1 MAKYVKVVYGR
12 WAPFHSE
19 VAGDIQYCTACGIGF
34 SAKTDYCPHC
44 GAMMVVG
51 DDLMP
56 NYKRMWNSLKRELQQ
71 LEEHY
76 SDMRLNYA
84 QKGQP
89 TLAAHFKERGDGVAE
104 AIMYMDLA
112 EDDAFDE

>member
-1 MAKYVKVVYGR
+1 MSKYIDREAFQAALVRK
-12 WAPFHSE
+12 
-19 VAGDIQYCTACGIGF
+19 Q
-34 SAKTDYCPHC
+34 C
-44 GAMMVVG
+44 GAANRRYTEGWNDCLLRVKSMVSKFPPAEIT
-51 DDLMP
+51 P
-56 NYKRMWNSLKRELQQ
+56 NYERMWNSLKRELQQ

-89 TLAAHFKERGDGVAE
+89 TLSAHFKERGDGVAE

>member
-1 MAKYVKVVYGR
+1 
-12 WAPFHSE
+12 
-19 VAGDIQYCTACGIGF
+19 
-34 SAKTDYCPHC
+34 
-44 GAMMVVG
+44 
-51 DDLMP
+51 MP
-56 NYKRMWNSLKRELQQ
+56 NYERMWKSLKRELQQ

-89 TLAAHFKERGDGVAE
+89 TLAAQFKERGDGVAV

-112 EDDAFDE
+112 EENAYE

>member
-1 MAKYVKVVYGR
+1 MA
-12 WAPFHSE
+12 
-19 VAGDIQYCTACGIGF
+19 
-34 SAKTDYCPHC
+34 DYE
-44 GAMMVVG
+44 
-51 DDLMP
+51 
-56 NYKRMWNSLKRELQQ
+56 KMWNDLKRELKQ

-89 TLAAHFKERGDGVAE
+89 TLAAQFKERGDGVAE

-112 EDDAFDE
+112 EQDDFNAFKE

>member
-1 MAKYVKVVYGR
+1 MA
-12 WAPFHSE
+12 
-19 VAGDIQYCTACGIGF
+19 
-34 SAKTDYCPHC
+34 
-44 GAMMVVG
+44 
-51 DDLMP
+51 
-56 NYKRMWNSLKRELQQ
+56 NYERMWNSLKRELQQ

-89 TLAAHFKERGDGVAE
+89 TLAAQFKERGDGVAE

-112 EDDAFDE
+112 EQDDFNAVKEENLVRDRDESLSRTMYQQQMHTESGQRNRYIFRRYIQTVLPRNGGR

>member
-1 MAKYVKVVYGR
+1 MA
-12 WAPFHSE
+12 
-19 VAGDIQYCTACGIGF
+19 
-34 SAKTDYCPHC
+34 DYE
-44 GAMMVVG
+44 
-51 DDLMP
+51 
-56 NYKRMWNSLKRELQQ
+56 KMWNNLKRELKQ

-89 TLAAHFKERGDGVAE
+89 TLAAQFKERGDGVAE

-112 EDDAFDE
+112 EQDDFNAAKE

>member
-1 MAKYVKVVYGR
+1 MA
-12 WAPFHSE
+12 
-19 VAGDIQYCTACGIGF
+19 
-34 SAKTDYCPHC
+34 
-44 GAMMVVG
+44 
-51 DDLMP
+51 
-56 NYKRMWNSLKRELQQ
+56 NYERMWNSLKKELQQ

-84 QKGQP
+84 RKGQP

-112 EDDAFDE
+112 EQDAFDE

>member
-1 MAKYVKVVYGR
+1 MA
-12 WAPFHSE
+12 
-19 VAGDIQYCTACGIGF
+19 
-34 SAKTDYCPHC
+34 
-44 GAMMVVG
+44 
-51 DDLMP
+51 
-56 NYKRMWNSLKRELQQ
+56 NYERMWKSLKRELQQ

-89 TLAAHFKERGDGVAE
+89 TLAAQFKERGDGVAE

-112 EDDAFDE
+112 EDNEYGQE

>member
-1 MAKYVKVVYGR
+1 MA
-12 WAPFHSE
+12 
-19 VAGDIQYCTACGIGF
+19 
-34 SAKTDYCPHC
+34 
-44 GAMMVVG
+44 
-51 DDLMP
+51 
-56 NYKRMWNSLKRELQQ
+56 NYERMWNSLKRELQQ

-104 AIMYMDLA
+104 TIMYMDLA

>member
-1 MAKYVKVVYGR
+1 MA
-12 WAPFHSE
+12 
-19 VAGDIQYCTACGIGF
+19 
-34 SAKTDYCPHC
+34 
-44 GAMMVVG
+44 
-51 DDLMP
+51 
-56 NYKRMWNSLKRELQQ
+56 NYERMWNSLKKELKH

-89 TLAAHFKERGDGVAE
+89 TLATHFKERGDGVAE